1 MLFTKSRS
9 EKVADKAHDILDTV
23 KGKLE
28 DSETLS
34 QVKDTVSE
42 KATDLRDAAHDVD
55 TEGLKDSAKTKA
67 STGRA
72 RFAAFTAPATEKVA
86 DTVDS
91 HESLSTARD
100 KTAEAAGIT
109 RDQATSLFN
118 DEWMPRIQQALAAAT
133 AGTTAAVHKLPEP
146 AQEQVAK
153 VAPDLVKRKKRG
165 GFLILLGLAGLAG
178 AGYLYYQGQQK
189 KQAKHSATTTT
200 PAQTAAGTTQAKVD
214 DLVGDTEAKAQS
226 TLRD

>member
-1 MLFTKSRS
+1 MRFTKSRS

-28 DSETLS
+28 DSEALN

-42 KATDLRDAAHDVD
+42 KASDLRDAAHDVD
-55 TEGLKDSAKTKA
+55 TDGLKDSAKSKA

-72 RFAAFTAPATEKVA
+72 RFAAFTAPAAEKVA
-86 DTVDS
+86 DTVDRS
-91 HESLSTARD
+91 DSLSTARD

-153 VAPDLVKRKKRG
+153 AAPDLVKQKKRG

-189 KQAKHSATTTT
+189 KQAQQVTTAT
-200 PAQTAAGTTQAKVD
+200 PSQTAAGTTQAKVD